1 MPQDPAPNNLDLNIG
16 QATDAELMQALRQG
30 QVEALGALYDRH
42 AHRVYRVALKVL
54 TQPDEAEE
62 VTQDIFVTLWQRDI
76 YNPARG
82 TLPTFLS
89 VMARSRAMDR
99 LRSKGTRW
107 RVLQR
112 LQRHPTGSPATSP
125 LETAA
130 LRERSREVKAALAHL
145 PHPERIVLELA
156 YFEGLSQSQIAQRLD
171 IPLGT
176 VKSRSRQGLQ
186 KLRQVLSDHR

>member
-1 MPQDPAPNNLDLNIG
+1 MPQDPAPDNLDLNVG
-16 QATDAELMQALRQG
+16 QATDAVLIEALRQG
-30 QVEALGALYDRH
+30 HVEALGALYDRY
-42 AHRVYRVALKVL
+42 AHLVYRVALKVL

-62 VTQDIFVTLWQRDI
+62 VTQDIFVTLWQRDT
-76 YNPARG
+76 YNPSRG
-82 TLPTFLS
+82 TLQAFLS

-107 RVLQR
+107 RMLQR
-112 LQRHPTGSPATSP
+112 LQRHPGSPATSP
-125 LETAA
+125 LETAS
-130 LRERSREVKAALAHL
+130 LHERSREVKTALTDL

-176 VKSRSRQGLQ
+176 VKSRTRQGLQ